1 MSQMSVDPGS
11 YRTEDRGSRWLL
23 PLVLGLLALAVIAW
37 LLFANPF
44 RSSYGTTGVDTRP
57 AVATVAPATGS
68 GGTTGTT
75 AGTTGTT
82 GGSTGT
88 APGGTTGTT
97 GTTGGGY
104 GTRP

>member
-1 MSQMSVDPGS
+1 MSQMSADPGS
-11 YRTEDRGSRWLL
+11 YRSEERGSRWLL
-23 PLVLGLLALAVIAW
+23 PLILGLLALAVIAW

-44 RSSYGTTGVDTRP
+44 GISYGTTGVYSTP
-57 AVATVAPATGS
+57 GVATVAPATGS
-68 GGTTGTT
+68 GGTTGT
-75 AGTTGTT
+75 APGGTTGTT

-97 GTTGGGY
+97 GGTY

>member
-1 MSQMSVDPGS
+1 MSQMSADPGG
-11 YRTEDRGSRWLL
+11 YRAEERGSRWLL
-23 PLVLGLLALAVIAW
+23 PLILGLLALAVIAW

-44 RSSYGTTGVDTRP
+44 GTSYGTSGAYSTP

-68 GGTTGTT
+68 GG
-75 AGTTGTT
+75 ATGTT

-97 GTTGGGY
+97 GSGGSY